1 MGSGRKYDG
10 EYKVNAVK
18 LAEKI
23 GAKKAA
29 DELDIP
35 DNTLYG
41 WVRAA
46 KLGHLNVG
54 TGYRT
59 PEDNLNLAEENAQLK
74 TEYEKE
80 CRRADELED
89 SYWKS
94 EKINKKLK
102 EENNKFKDLLK
113 EAKIY
118 VENFIEGSTTI
129 NNHHIS
135 YTLLQRIKEVLK

>member
-1 MGSGRKYDG
+1 MTLAHKRIIIYIEIKIETQRSEKNGKRKKIRW

-29 DELDIP
+29 DELGIP

-59 PEDNLNLAEENAQLK
+59 PEDNLNLAEENAQLRK
-74 TEYEKE
+74 QLKEQEKE
-80 CRRADELED
+80 IKRLNELNEFLEEASAFFAASRRRSGKPNE
-89 SYWKS
+89 
-94 EKINKKLK
+94 
-102 EENNKFKDLLK
+102 
-113 EAKIY
+113 
-118 VENFIEGSTTI
+118 
-129 NNHHIS
+129 
-135 YTLLQRIKEVLK
+135 

>member
-1 MGSGRKYDG
+1 MTLAHKRIIIYIIIKIKTQRSEKNGKRKKIRW

-29 DELDIP
+29 DELGIP

-59 PEDNLNLAEENAQLK
+59 PEDNLNLAEENAQLRK
-74 TEYEKE
+74 QLKEQEKE
-80 CRRADELED
+80 IKRLNELNEFLEEASAFFAASRR
-89 SYWKS
+89 KS
-94 EKINKKLK
+94 GKPNE
-102 EENNKFKDLLK
+102 
-113 EAKIY
+113 
-118 VENFIEGSTTI
+118 
-129 NNHHIS
+129 
-135 YTLLQRIKEVLK
+135 

>member
-1 MGSGRKYDG
+1 MGSGRKYDE

-29 DELDIP
+29 DELGIP

-59 PEDNLNLAEENAQLK
+59 PEDNLNLAEENAQLRK
-74 TEYEKE
+74 QLKEQEKE
-80 CRRADELED
+80 IKRLNELNEFLEEASAFFSPRAVGGRENRTNEIHSPQDRRRQ
-89 SYWKS
+89 
-94 EKINKKLK
+94 
-102 EENNKFKDLLK
+102 
-113 EAKIY
+113 
-118 VENFIEGSTTI
+118 
-129 NNHHIS
+129 NH
-135 YTLLQRIKEVLK
+135 R

>member
-1 MGSGRKYDG
+1 MQFQLQRRFDPAQIFRQRLHFGTPDLIRKEKLGSGRKYDG

-29 DELDIP
+29 DELGIP

-59 PEDNLNLAEENAQLK
+59 PEDNLNLAEENAQLRK
-74 TEYEKE
+74 QLKEQEKE
-80 CRRADELED
+80 IKRLNELNEFLEEASAFFAASRRRSGKPNE
-89 SYWKS
+89 
-94 EKINKKLK
+94 
-102 EENNKFKDLLK
+102 
-113 EAKIY
+113 
-118 VENFIEGSTTI
+118 
-129 NNHHIS
+129 
-135 YTLLQRIKEVLK
+135 

>member
-29 DELDIP
+29 DELGIP

-59 PEDNLNLAEENAQLK
+59 PEDNLNLAEEKRTAQET
-74 TEYEKE
+74 TEGAGKGDK
-80 CRRADELED
+80 A
-89 SYWKS
+89 S
-94 EKINKKLK
+94 
-102 EENNKFKDLLK
+102 
-113 EAKIY
+113 
-118 VENFIEGSTTI
+118 
-129 NNHHIS
+129 
-135 YTLLQRIKEVLK
+135 

>member
-23 GAKKAA
+23 GSKKAA

-59 PEDNLNLAEENAQLK
+59 P
-74 TEYEKE
+74 
-80 CRRADELED
+80 
-89 SYWKS
+89 
-94 EKINKKLK
+94 
-102 EENNKFKDLLK
+102 
-113 EAKIY
+113 
-118 VENFIEGSTTI
+118 
-129 NNHHIS
+129 
-135 YTLLQRIKEVLK
+135 

>member
-1 MGSGRKYDG
+1 MGSGRKYDE
-10 EYKVNAVK
+10 EYKVNAVN

-59 PEDNLNLAEENAQLK
+59 PEDNLNLAEENAQLRK
-74 TEYEKE
+74 QLKEQEKE
-80 CRRADELED
+80 IKRLNELNEFLEEASAFFAASRRRSGKPNE
-89 SYWKS
+89 
-94 EKINKKLK
+94 
-102 EENNKFKDLLK
+102 
-113 EAKIY
+113 
-118 VENFIEGSTTI
+118 
-129 NNHHIS
+129 
-135 YTLLQRIKEVLK
+135 

>member
-1 MGSGRKYDG
+1 MTLAHKRIIIYIIIKIKTQRSEKNGSGRKYDG

-59 PEDNLNLAEENAQLK
+59 PEDNLNLAEENAQLRK
-74 TEYEKE
+74 QLKEQEKE
-80 CRRADELED
+80 IKRLNELNEFLEEASAFFAASRRRSGKPNE
-89 SYWKS
+89 
-94 EKINKKLK
+94 
-102 EENNKFKDLLK
+102 
-113 EAKIY
+113 
-118 VENFIEGSTTI
+118 
-129 NNHHIS
+129 
-135 YTLLQRIKEVLK
+135 

>member
-1 MGSGRKYDG
+1 MTLAHKRIIIYIIIKIKTQRSEKNGKRKKIRW

-59 PEDNLNLAEENAQLK
+59 PEDNLNLAEENAQLRK
-74 TEYEKE
+74 QLKEQEKE
-80 CRRADELED
+80 IKRLNELNEFLEEASAFFAASRRRSGKPNE
-89 SYWKS
+89 
-94 EKINKKLK
+94 
-102 EENNKFKDLLK
+102 
-113 EAKIY
+113 
-118 VENFIEGSTTI
+118 
-129 NNHHIS
+129 
-135 YTLLQRIKEVLK
+135 

>member
-1 MGSGRKYDG
+1 MTLAHKRIIIYIIIKIKTQRSEKKGSGRKYDE

-29 DELDIP
+29 DELGIP

-59 PEDNLNLAEENAQLK
+59 PEDNLNLAEENAQLRK
-74 TEYEKE
+74 QLKEQEKE
-80 CRRADELED
+80 IKRLNELNEFLEEASAFFAASRR
-89 SYWKS
+89 KS
-94 EKINKKLK
+94 GKPNE
-102 EENNKFKDLLK
+102 
-113 EAKIY
+113 
-118 VENFIEGSTTI
+118 
-129 NNHHIS
+129 
-135 YTLLQRIKEVLK
+135 

>member
-29 DELDIP
+29 DELGIP

-59 PEDNLNLAEENAQLK
+59 PEDNLNLAEENAQLRK
-74 TEYEKE
+74 Q
-80 CRRADELED
+80 
-89 SYWKS
+89 
-94 EKINKKLK
+94 LK
-102 EENNKFKDLLK
+102 EQENEIKRLNELNEFLE
-113 EAKIY
+113 EASAFSPPA
-118 VENFIEGSTTI
+118 VGSRENRTNEIHSPQDRRRQ
-129 NNHHIS
+129 NH
-135 YTLLQRIKEVLK
+135 R

>member
-1 MGSGRKYDG
+1 MGSGRKYDE
-10 EYKVNAVK
+10 EYKVNPVK

-29 DELDIP
+29 DELGIP

-59 PEDNLNLAEENAQLK
+59 PEDNLNLAEENAQLRK
-74 TEYEKE
+74 QLKEQEKE
-80 CRRADELED
+80 IKRLNELNEFLEEASAFFAASRRRSGKPNE
-89 SYWKS
+89 
-94 EKINKKLK
+94 
-102 EENNKFKDLLK
+102 
-113 EAKIY
+113 
-118 VENFIEGSTTI
+118 
-129 NNHHIS
+129 
-135 YTLLQRIKEVLK
+135 

>member
-29 DELDIP
+29 DELGIP

-59 PEDNLNLAEENAQLK
+59 PEDNPNLAEENAQLRK
-74 TEYEKE
+74 QLKEQEKE
-80 CRRADELED
+80 IKRLNELNEFLEEASAFFAASRRRSGKPNE
-89 SYWKS
+89 
-94 EKINKKLK
+94 
-102 EENNKFKDLLK
+102 
-113 EAKIY
+113 
-118 VENFIEGSTTI
+118 
-129 NNHHIS
+129 
-135 YTLLQRIKEVLK
+135 